1 MDDFSL
7 LDLFFGDVPDGE
19 LPEEVVQAHELLDSE
34 REPYVEDYEPS
45 PLSST
50 YFSSPWLVRNDSYTV
65 Y

>member
-7 LDLFFGDVPDGE
+7 LDLFFGDVPDDE

-34 REPYVEDYEPS
+34 REPYVEDYEPN
-45 PLSST
+45 PLYTCYSN
-50 YFSSPWLVRNDSYTV
+50 PWLVRNDSYTV